1 MTPHTHTHTHSP
13 YNAKNPF
20 LSPLRVHRELH
31 KGGDRSCMHI
41 EMDITGSR
49 LSYVAGDHVA
59 IFPINDPQCVEKI
72 GELLE
77 TDLDTV
83 FSLTNVDGK

>member
-1 MTPHTHTHTHSP
+1 
-13 YNAKNPF
+13 
-20 LSPLRVHRELH
+20 
-31 KGGDRSCMHI
+31 MHI

-59 IFPINDPQCVEKI
+59 IFPINNPLFVERI
-72 GELLE
+72 GKLLE

-83 FSLTNVDGK
+83 FSLTNVDGKQ